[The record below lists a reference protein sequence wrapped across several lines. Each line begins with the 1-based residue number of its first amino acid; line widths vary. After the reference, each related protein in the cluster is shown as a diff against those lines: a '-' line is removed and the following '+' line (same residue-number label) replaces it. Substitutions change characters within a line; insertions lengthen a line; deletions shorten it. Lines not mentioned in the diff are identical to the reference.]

1 MRFVTV
7 WKTSE
12 ADNEKRR
19 QMAAAAQK
27 AAAQKQVAE
36 AAELAKKNA
45 ANARQNM
52 QTQVSKIFACSNG
65 FPFSQFLG
73 FDILSGIKLACIDD
87 LSINWHL

>member
-1 MRFVTV
+1 MHQARFVGT

-12 ADNEKRR
+12 AENEKRR

-36 AAELAKKNA
+36 AAELARKNE

-52 QTQVSKIFACSNG
+52 QSQVSATVTTWK
-65 FPFSQFLG
+65 
-73 FDILSGIKLACIDD
+73 
-87 LSINWHL
+87 

>member
-52 QTQVSKIFACSNG
+52 QTQVSVSRQSKIFACSNG
-65 FPFSQFLG
+65 FRDSWGLTSCQE
-73 FDILSGIKLACIDD
+73 LS
-87 LSINWHL
+87 